1 MANGVENP
9 TRGTRVVPLPA
20 RKRVPWTGHW
30 GSRDWT
36 GRLVRSGIA
45 GLGGTMN
52 ETGGIRVRRDAG
64 DWVRTR
70 VRTSGLVVV
79 ALLAGLLGLVV
90 GIGLAGFVGWRL
102 VALPVMCLVAAVVL
116 LVRRYERG
124 GFSRLLKGAAA
135 ERNVGGSIEY
145 AITARGCAVAH
156 SVTEIARIGDI
167 DHLVATPNR
176 LWVVETKYRMVPR
189 DRFSEVLRR
198 IRVNLEAVRRWA
210 PPGVE
215 VRGCLVLTTG
225 KDLPRKRL
233 YEDGQVE
240 VFDPKSLVR
249 KLKEESAKQAGNED
263 VLTARRV
270 WKLAGGES
278 A

>member
-1 MANGVENP
+1 M
-9 TRGTRVVPLPA
+9 
-20 RKRVPWTGHW
+20 PWTGHT
-30 GSRDWT
+30 GSRDWY

-64 DWVRTR
+64 DWVRMR
-70 VRTSGLVVV
+70 VRTSALVIVV
-79 ALLAGLLGLVV
+79 TLTGIVGMLAGILLASFLGWWS
-90 GIGLAGFVGWRL
+90 AT
-102 VALPVMCLVAAVVL
+102 LPVLCVAGAAIL
-116 LVRRYERG
+116 LVLRYEKG
-124 GFSRLLKGAAA
+124 GFSHLLKGAAA

-145 AITARGCAVAH
+145 AITAPGCAVAH

-167 DHLVATPNR
+167 DHLVATPNC

-215 VRGCLVLTTG
+215 VRGCLVLATE
-225 KDLPRKRL
+225 KELPRKRL

-249 KLKEESAKQAGNED
+249 KLKEESTRQAGAEEI
-263 VLTARRV
+263 LSAKRV
-270 WKLAGGES
+270 WKLAGGEIG
-278 A
+278 

>member
-1 MANGVENP
+1 M
-9 TRGTRVVPLPA
+9 
-20 RKRVPWTGHW
+20 PWTGHT
-30 GSRDWT
+30 GSRDWY

-70 VRTSGLVVV
+70 VRTSAFVIAAMLTGIVGML
-79 ALLAGLLGLVV
+79 AGILLASVV
-90 GIGLAGFVGWRL
+90 GWQSATWAVLCVAG
-102 VALPVMCLVAAVVL
+102 AAIL
-116 LVRRYERG
+116 WVRRYEKG

-145 AITARGCAVAH
+145 AITAPGCAVAH

-167 DHLVATPNR
+167 DHLVATPNC

-189 DRFSEVLRR
+189 DRFPEVLRR

-215 VRGCLVLTTG
+215 VRGCLVLATE
-225 KDLPRKRL
+225 KELPRKRL

-249 KLKEESAKQAGNED
+249 KLKEESTRQADKGD

>member
-9 TRGTRVVPLPA
+9 TRGTRVIRMPT
-20 RKRVPWTGHW
+20 RGRMPWTGHT
-30 GSRDWT
+30 GSRDWY

-79 ALLAGLLGLVV
+79 ALVSGMSGLLV

-102 VALPVMCLVAAVVL
+102 VALPAMCLVAAVVL
-116 LVRRYERG
+116 LARRYERG

-145 AITARGCAVAH
+145 AITAPGCAVAH

-167 DHLVATPNR
+167 DHLVATPNC

-189 DRFSEVLRR
+189 DRFAEVLRR

-215 VRGCLVLTTG
+215 VRGCLVLATE
-225 KDLPRKRL
+225 KELPRKRL
-233 YEDGQVE
+233 YEEGQVE
-240 VFDPKSLVR
+240 VWGANSYSTPQSGPK
-249 KLKEESAKQAGNED
+249 
-263 VLTARRV
+263 
-270 WKLAGGES
+270 
-278 A
+278 

>member
-9 TRGTRVVPLPA
+9 TQGTRVVPLPA
-20 RKRVPWTGHW
+20 RKRMPWTGHT
-30 GSRDWT
+30 GSRVWS

-79 ALLAGLLGLVV
+79 ALVFGMLGLLV

-124 GFSRLLKGAAA
+124 GFSHLLKGAAA
-135 ERNVGGSIEY
+135 ERSVGGSIEY
-145 AITARGCAVAH
+145 AITAPGCAVAH

-167 DHLVATPNR
+167 DHLVATPNC

-189 DRFSEVLRR
+189 DRFREVLRR
-198 IRVNLEAVRRWA
+198 MRVNLEAVRRWA

-215 VRGCLVLTTG
+215 VRGCLVLATE
-225 KDLPRKRL
+225 KELPRKRL

-249 KLKEESAKQAGNED
+249 KLKEESTRQAGKED
-263 VLTARRV
+263 LLTARRV
-270 WKLAGGES
+270 WKLAGGELV
-278 A
+278 

>member
-20 RKRVPWTGHW
+20 RKRVPWTGHC
-30 GSRDWT
+30 GSRDWY

-45 GLGGTMN
+45 ALGGTMN

-79 ALLAGLLGLVV
+79 ALVSGMSGLLV

-145 AITARGCAVAH
+145 AITAPGCAVAH
-156 SVTEIARIGDI
+156 SVTEITRIGDI
-167 DHLVATPNR
+167 DHLVATPNC

-215 VRGCLVLTTG
+215 VRGCLVLAME
-225 KDLPRKRL
+225 KELPRKRL

-240 VFDPKSLVR
+240 VFDPRSLVR
-249 KLKEESAKQAGNED
+249 KLKQESTKQAGNED

-270 WKLAGGES
+270 WKLAGGEIG
-278 A
+278 

>member
-20 RKRVPWTGHW
+20 RKRVPWTGHT
-30 GSRDWT
+30 GSRDWY

-70 VRTSGLVVV
+70 VRTSGLVVA
-79 ALLAGLLGLVV
+79 ALVSGMLGLLV

-102 VALPVMCLVAAVVL
+102 VALPAMCLVAAVIL
-116 LVRRYERG
+116 LARRYERG
-124 GFSRLLKGAAA
+124 GFSHLLKGAAA
-135 ERNVGGSIEY
+135 ERNVGGAIEY
-145 AITARGCAVAH
+145 AITAPGCAVAH

-167 DHLVATPNR
+167 DHLVATPNC

-215 VRGCLVLTTG
+215 VRGCLVLATG

>member
-20 RKRVPWTGHW
+20 RKRMPWTGHT
-30 GSRDWT
+30 GSRDWY

-79 ALLAGLLGLVV
+79 ALVSGMLGLLV

-102 VALPVMCLVAAVVL
+102 VALPAMCLVAAVVL

-124 GFSRLLKGAAA
+124 GFSHLLKGAAA
-135 ERNVGGSIEY
+135 ERSVGGSIEY
-145 AITARGCAVAH
+145 AITAPGCAVAH

-167 DHLVATPNR
+167 DHLVATPNC

-215 VRGCLVLTTG
+215 VRGCLVLATE
-225 KDLPRKRL
+225 KERPRKRL

-249 KLKEESAKQAGNED
+249 KLK
-263 VLTARRV
+263 RRV
-270 WKLAGGES
+270 HQTGRQ
-278 A
+278 